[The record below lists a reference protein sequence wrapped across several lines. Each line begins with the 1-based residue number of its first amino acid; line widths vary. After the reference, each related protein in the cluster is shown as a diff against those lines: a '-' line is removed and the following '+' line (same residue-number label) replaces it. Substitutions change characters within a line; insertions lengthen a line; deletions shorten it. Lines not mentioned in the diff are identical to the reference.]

1 MFYGYA
7 MDNLGMFLAGNAIV
21 VNTSQNAGFSDSRFH
36 TFANVKF
43 VEKGHMIVSI
53 SDNFIITN
61 ADDMCWLY
69 KRTSITEYEQ
79 VCRIGRHTYHC
90 DHTLSEVAICY
101 DSPFIFDIRKQELKS
116 IDNIEG
122 ADETIMGLYFIY
134 GELYIVRET
143 AIYKYVPPKS

>member
-1 MFYGYA
+1 MFYGTPLR
-7 MDNLGMFLAGNAIV
+7 DSVFLSGNCIV
-21 VNTSQNAGFSDSRFH
+21 VNTTREGSFSDSRFH

-43 VEKGHMIVSI
+43 MANGNTIVSI
-53 SDNFIITN
+53 SDDFIISN

-101 DSPFIFDIRKQELKS
+101 DSPFIFDIRKQELNG
-116 IDNIEG
+116 IMNLEG
-122 ADETIMGLYFIY
+122 QDETIMGMFFIY

-143 AIYKYVPPKS
+143 AIYKYVPQN

>member
-1 MFYGYA
+1 MTYS
-7 MDNLGMFLAGNAIV
+7 GNTIV
-21 VNTSQNAGFSDSRFH
+21 VNTTEYSLFSDSRFH
-36 TFANVKF
+36 AFASGAF
-43 VEKGHMIVSI
+43 MEQGYGIVSI
-53 SDNFIITN
+53 SDDFIISN

-101 DSPFIFDIRKQELKS
+101 DSPFIFDIRKQELNG
-116 IDNIEG
+116 IMNLEG
-122 ADETIMGLYFIY
+122 QDETIMGMFFIY

-143 AIYKYVPPKS
+143 AIYKYVPQN